1 MQDNPSG
8 KKEKQIEDDQ
18 IDSSY
23 KNVKNFNADQS
34 NKNNE
39 KNL

>member
-1 MQDNPSG
+1 MKNNLSD

-18 IDSSY
+18 IDSC
-23 KNVKNFNADQS
+23 KNIINFNADQS